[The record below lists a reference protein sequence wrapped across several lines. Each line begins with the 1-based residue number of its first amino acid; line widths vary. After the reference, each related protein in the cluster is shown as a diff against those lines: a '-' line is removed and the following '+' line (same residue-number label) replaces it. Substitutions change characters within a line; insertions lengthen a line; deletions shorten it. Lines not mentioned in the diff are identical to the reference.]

1 MKRLLYTVMFLVS
14 AIALVLMFI
23 TPIYK
28 FDEDKIN
35 QNNTEMIATIIDPTL
50 AIYRNKA
57 DFSKMDKDSQE
68 EFKKNFKTYNEF
80 ALAIIEVF
88 VCEGLNI
95 HLQRRV
101 PF

>member
-1 MKRLLYTVMFLVS
+1 MLKKLLYTVMFLVS

-57 DFSKMDKDSQE
+57 DFSKMDKDSDME
-68 EFKKNFKTYNEF
+68 EIKWNFEK
-80 ALAIIEVF
+80 
-88 VCEGLNI
+88 
-95 HLQRRV
+95 
-101 PF
+101 